1 VAYPNR
7 PCGGTQASCL
17 AADVADRFTEDSG
30 YAPVR
35 RIRSLRSMPSTL
47 VIGGAGRT
55 GRHIVDR
62 LRRDGATVKVLSRN
76 PDRVPDG
83 VEAIAGD
90 ITRADSVANAMRGV
104 DSVVLVVESAMNDD
118 GSPSSPTAVHDQGTG
133 NVIAA
138 AANGLHVVM
147 VSQIYI
153 TRPEAFPAAGD
164 VIAAR
169 ARGEQALRDS
179 GLAHTIVRPSWL
191 TDDPG
196 GRQALRLEQGDTGD
210 GKVARADVAEAV
222 AQALSHPDARAKT
235 FELYGEPGEPPT
247 DWATLFAGLR

>member
-1 VAYPNR
+1 
-7 PCGGTQASCL
+7 
-17 AADVADRFTEDSG
+17 
-30 YAPVR
+30 
-35 RIRSLRSMPSTL
+35 MPSTL

-90 ITRADSVANAMRGV
+90 ITRADSVAAAMHGA
-104 DSVVLVVESAMNDD
+104 DAVVIVVESAMTDD
-118 GSPSSPTAVHDQGTG
+118 GSPNSPTTVHDQGTG

-138 AANGLHVVM
+138 AADGLHVVM

-153 TRPEAFPAAGD
+153 TRPEAFPAAAD

-169 ARGEQALRDS
+169 GRGEQALRDS
-179 GLAHTIVRPSWL
+179 ALAHTIVRPSWL

-210 GKVARADVAEAV
+210 GKVARADVAEVV
-222 AQALSHPDARAKT
+222 AAALTHPEARGKT
-235 FELYGEPGEPPT
+235 FELYGQPGEPPT
-247 DWATLFAGLR
+247 DWGPLFSVLR

>member
-1 VAYPNR
+1 
-7 PCGGTQASCL
+7 
-17 AADVADRFTEDSG
+17 
-30 YAPVR
+30 
-35 RIRSLRSMPSTL
+35 MPSTL
-47 VIGGAGRT
+47 VIGGAGRS

-62 LRRDGATVKVLSRN
+62 LRRDGVAVKVLSRN

-83 VEAIAGD
+83 VEAITGD
-90 ITRADSVANAMRGV
+90 ITRADSVAAGMRGV
-104 DSVVLVVESAMNDD
+104 DSVVIVVESAMNDD
-118 GSPSSPTAVHDQGTG
+118 GSPNSPTAVHDHGTG

-138 AANGLHVVM
+138 AADGVHVVM

-153 TRPEAFPAAGD
+153 TRSEAFPAAGD

-179 GLAHTIVRPSWL
+179 GLVHTIVRPSWL

-196 GRQALRLEQGDTGD
+196 GRQELRLEQGDSDD
-210 GKVARADVAEAV
+210 GKVAREDVAEAV
-222 AQALSHPDARAKT
+222 AQAFTHPEARGKT

-247 DWATLFAGLR
+247 DWAPLFAALR

>member
-1 VAYPNR
+1 
-7 PCGGTQASCL
+7 
-17 AADVADRFTEDSG
+17 
-30 YAPVR
+30 
-35 RIRSLRSMPSTL
+35 MPSSL
-47 VIGGAGRT
+47 VIRGAGRT

-62 LRRDGATVKVLSRN
+62 LRRDGAAVKVLSRN
-76 PDRVPDG
+76 PDG

-90 ITRADSVANAMRGV
+90 ITRPDSVAAAVRGV

-118 GSPSSPTAVHDQGTG
+118 GAPNSPTAVHDHGTA

-138 AANGLHVVM
+138 AADDVHVVM

-153 TRPEAFPAAGD
+153 TRPEAFPTAAD

-169 ARGEQALRDS
+169 GRGEQTLRDS
-179 GLAHTIVRPSWL
+179 ALAHTIVRPSWL

-210 GKVARADVAEAV
+210 GRVARADVAEAV
-222 AQALSHPDARAKT
+222 AQALAHPEARGKT

-247 DWATLFAGLR
+247 DWAALFATLR

>member
-1 VAYPNR
+1 
-7 PCGGTQASCL
+7 
-17 AADVADRFTEDSG
+17 
-30 YAPVR
+30 
-35 RIRSLRSMPSTL
+35 MPSTL
-47 VIGGAGRT
+47 VIGGAGRS

-62 LRRDGATVKVLSRN
+62 LRRDGVAVKVLSRN

-83 VEAIAGD
+83 VEAITGD
-90 ITRADSVANAMRGV
+90 ITRADSVAAGMRGV
-104 DSVVLVVESAMNDD
+104 DSVVIVVESAMNDD
-118 GSPSSPTAVHDQGTG
+118 GSPNSPTAVHDHGTG

-138 AANGLHVVM
+138 AADGVHVVM

-179 GLAHTIVRPSWL
+179 GLAYTIVRPSWL

-196 GRQALRLEQGDTGD
+196 GRQALRLEQGDSDD
-210 GKVARADVAEAV
+210 GKVAREDVAEAV
-222 AQALSHPDARAKT
+222 AQVFTHPQARGKT
-235 FELYGEPGEPPT
+235 FELYGEPGDPPS
-247 DWATLFAGLR
+247 DWAPLFAALR

>member
-1 VAYPNR
+1 
-7 PCGGTQASCL
+7 
-17 AADVADRFTEDSG
+17 
-30 YAPVR
+30 
-35 RIRSLRSMPSTL
+35 MPRSTL

-62 LRRDGATVKVLSRN
+62 LRREGGAVKVLSRH

-90 ITRADSVANAMRGV
+90 ITRPESVQVAASGV
-104 DSVVLVVESAMNDD
+104 DTIVIVVESAMNDD
-118 GSPSSPTAVHDQGTG
+118 GSPNAPTAVHDTGTA

-138 AANGLHVVM
+138 ADGRHVVM

-153 TRPEAFPAAGD
+153 TRPEAFPAAAD

-169 ARGEQALRDS
+169 GRGEQALRDS
-179 GLAHTIVRPSWL
+179 GLPYTIVRPSWL

-196 GRQALRLEQGDTGD
+196 GRQALRLEQDDAGD
-210 GKVARADVAEAV
+210 GQVSREDVAEAV
-222 AQALSHPDARAKT
+222 VEALSHAEARGKT
-235 FELYGEPGEPPT
+235 FELYGEPGEPPA
-247 DWATLFAGLR
+247 DWASSFAALR

>member
-1 VAYPNR
+1 
-7 PCGGTQASCL
+7 
-17 AADVADRFTEDSG
+17 
-30 YAPVR
+30 
-35 RIRSLRSMPSTL
+35 MPSPL

-62 LRRDGATVKVLSRN
+62 LRSDGAAVKVLSRN
-76 PDRVPDG
+76 PDRVPDR

-90 ITRADSVANAMRGV
+90 ITRADSVAAAMRGA
-104 DSVVLVVESAMNDD
+104 DSVVIVVESAMNDD
-118 GSPSSPTAVHDQGTG
+118 GSPNSPTAVHDQGTG

-138 AANGLHVVM
+138 ADGLHVVM

-196 GRQALRLEQGDTGD
+196 GQQALRLDQGDTAD

-222 AQALSHPDARAKT
+222 AQALAHPEARGKT

-247 DWATLFAGLR
+247 DWGPLFAVLR

>member
-1 VAYPNR
+1 
-7 PCGGTQASCL
+7 
-17 AADVADRFTEDSG
+17 
-30 YAPVR
+30 
-35 RIRSLRSMPSTL
+35 MPSTL

-62 LRRDGATVKVLSRN
+62 LRRDGVAVKVLSRN

-90 ITRADSVANAMRGV
+90 ITRADSVAAGMGGV
-104 DSVVLVVESAMNDD
+104 DSVVIVVESAMNDD
-118 GSPSSPTAVHDQGTG
+118 GSPNSPTAVHDHGTG

-138 AANGLHVVM
+138 AADGVHVVL

-153 TRPEAFPAAGD
+153 TRPDAFPAAGD

-196 GRQALRLEQGDTGD
+196 GRQALRLEQGDGDD
-210 GKVARADVAEAV
+210 GKVAREDVAEAV
-222 AQALSHPDARAKT
+222 AQAFTHPEARGKT

-247 DWATLFAGLR
+247 DWRPLFSALQ

>member
-35 RIRSLRSMPSTL
+35 SIRSLKRMSSSL

-90 ITRADSVANAMRGV
+90 ITRADSVTAAMHGA
-104 DSVVLVVESAMNDD
+104 DAVVIVVESAMDGD
-118 GSPSSPTAVHDQGTG
+118 GSPNSPTAVHDQGTG

-138 AANGLHVVM
+138 AADGLHVVM

-153 TRPEAFPAAGD
+153 TRPEAFPAAAD

-169 ARGEQALRDS
+169 GRGEQALRDS
-179 GLAHTIVRPSWL
+179 ALAHTIVRPSWL

-210 GKVARADVAEAV
+210 GKVARADVA
-222 AQALSHPDARAKT
+222 
-235 FELYGEPGEPPT
+235 
-247 DWATLFAGLR
+247 GLR

>member
-1 VAYPNR
+1 
-7 PCGGTQASCL
+7 
-17 AADVADRFTEDSG
+17 
-30 YAPVR
+30 
-35 RIRSLRSMPSTL
+35 MPSTL

-62 LRRDGATVKVLSRN
+62 LRDDGATVKVLSRN

-83 VEAIAGD
+83 VEAIGGD
-90 ITRADSVANAMRGV
+90 ITRADSVPAAMRGV

-118 GSPSSPTAVHDQGTG
+118 GSPNSPTAVHDEGTG

-138 AANGLHVVM
+138 AANGLRVVM

-153 TRPEAFPAAGD
+153 TRPEAFPDAGD

-179 GLAHTIVRPSWL
+179 GLAQTIVRPSWL

-210 GKVARADVAEAV
+210 GQVARADVAEAV
-222 AQALSHPDARAKT
+222 AQALTHPEARGKT
-235 FELYGEPGEPPT
+235 FELYGEPGAPPT
-247 DWATLFAGLR
+247 DWGSLFSVLR